1 MELKGILLDLDGVI
15 TETAEYHYQ
24 AWKQLAS
31 EIGITIDRQFNEC
44 LKGVGRMDS
53 LELILRH
60 GGVADQYSQDEK
72 AALAERKNRQYVEL
86 LKNLTP
92 DNVLPGIRDF
102 LRDARADGVK
112 LCLASASKNART
124 IMDALDLT
132 QSIDFI
138 ADAAVARSKPAPDI
152 FLLAAEG
159 LGLSPEDCIGI
170 EDAAAGIKAIHAS
183 GMKAVGIGDKAAL
196 READLLLPSTSH
208 LVYHEV
214 KDFFSK

>member
-1 MELKGILLDLDGVI
+1 MIKGILLDLDGVI

-31 EIGITIDRQFNEC
+31 EIGISIDRHFNEC

-60 GGVADQYSQDEK
+60 GGVAERYSTEEK
-72 AALAERKNRQYVEL
+72 AALAERKNRQYVAL

-92 DNVLPGIRDF
+92 DHVLPGIRDF
-102 LRDARADGVK
+102 LRDARADGMK
-112 LCLASASKNART
+112 LGLASASKNART
-124 IMDALDLT
+124 IMNALDLT

-170 EDAAAGIKAIHAS
+170 EDAEAGIKAIHAA
-183 GMKAVGIGDKAAL
+183 GMKAVGIGDAATL
-196 READLLLPSTSH
+196 HEADLLLGDTGK
-208 LVYHEV
+208 LNYNAV
-214 KDFFSK
+214 KNYFC

>member
-1 MELKGILLDLDGVI
+1 MLIKGILLDLDGVI

-44 LKGVGRMDS
+44 LKGVSRMDS
-53 LELILRH
+53 LELILQH
-60 GGVADQYSQDEK
+60 EGVAEKYSAEEK
-72 AALAERKNRQYVEL
+72 AALAERKNRQYVAL
-86 LKNLTP
+86 LQNLTP
-92 DNVLPGIRDF
+92 DHVLPGIRDF
-102 LRDARADGVK
+102 LRDARENGVK
-112 LCLASASKNART
+112 LGLASASKNART

-159 LGLSPEDCIGI
+159 LGLQPENCIGI
-170 EDAAAGIKAIHAS
+170 EDAAAGIKAIHGA
-183 GMKAVGIGDKAAL
+183 GMKAVGIGDVETL
-196 READLLLPSTSH
+196 HEADLLLPDTGE
-208 LVYHEV
+208 LKYETV
-214 KDFFSK
+214 KQYFV

>member
-1 MELKGILLDLDGVI
+1 MQIKGLLLDLDGVI
-15 TETAEYHYQ
+15 TETAAYHYQ

-60 GGVADQYSQDEK
+60 GGVAEKYSAEEK
-72 AALAERKNRQYVEL
+72 AALAERKNRQYVAL
-86 LKNLTP
+86 LQNLTP
-92 DNVLPGIRDF
+92 DHVLPGIRAF
-102 LRDARADGVK
+102 LHDARTDGVK
-112 LCLASASKNART
+112 LGLASASKNART
-124 IMDALDLT
+124 IMDALELT

-138 ADAAVARSKPAPDI
+138 ADADVARSKPAPDI

-170 EDAAAGIKAIHAS
+170 EDAAAGIKAIHAA
-183 GMKAVGIGDKAAL
+183 GMKAVGIGNVRAL
-196 READLLLPSTSH
+196 READLLLPETGK
-208 LVYHEV
+208 LVYQDV
-214 KDFFSK
+214 KQYFV

>member
-1 MELKGILLDLDGVI
+1 MLIKGILLDLDGVI

-31 EIGITIDRQFNEC
+31 EIGISIDRQFNEC
-44 LKGVGRMDS
+44 LKGVSRMDS

-60 GGVADQYSQDEK
+60 GGVAEQYSTEEK
-72 AALAERKNRQYVEL
+72 VALAERKNRQYVAL
-86 LKNLTP
+86 LQNLTP
-92 DNVLPGIRDF
+92 DHVLPGIRDF
-102 LRDARADGVK
+102 LRDAREDGVK
-112 LCLASASKNART
+112 LGLASASKNART

-159 LGLSPEDCIGI
+159 LGLLPEDCIGI
-170 EDAAAGIKAIHAS
+170 EDAEAGVKAIHAA
-183 GMKAVGIGDKAAL
+183 GMKAVGIGDVATL
-196 READLLLPSTSH
+196 READLRLSDTGKLS
-208 LVYHEV
+208 YQDV
-214 KDFFSK
+214 KQYFC